1 MLAHLRSIRISAK
14 KLNLIADLVR
24 GKPVN
29 ESITLLK
36 FIPKKGALIVRKGI
50 ISAAANAEHNF
61 KQNRDDLFIETIDI
75 GRGMFYKRYVPASRG
90 RTWPLLCG
98 TANMTIRIGVKDAPK
113 PSKNKKIAEKDEA
126 KPEVKTTEKK
136 TESVAKKTTTK
147 KQSPKKDS

>member
-24 GKPVN
+24 GKSVN

-36 FIPKKGALIVRKGI
+36 FIPKKGALIVRKAI

-98 TANMTIRIGVKDAPK
+98 TANMTVRVGVKDAPK
-113 PSKNKKIAEKDEA
+113 PSKTKKETVKNE
-126 KPEVKTTEKK
+126 EVKTTEKK
-136 TESVAKKTTTK
+136 QETVAKKTTTK
-147 KQSPKKDS
+147 KKSPKKDS